1 MIFLFTIE
9 DVGMCRVAWILALVF
24 ALLTG
29 GMAYKFIFSG
39 AVVEA
44 SDGRQAIQLSEGER
58 DLVLSEMRTFLSS
71 VQQITEGLAAKNMQ
85 QVAKAARTV
94 GREAQQAVPGSLMG
108 KLPLGFKKLGFDTH
122 AKFDQLALDAEQLAD
137 PAQTLEQ
144 LSLLMQ
150 NCVACHAAYR
160 FDLEQQ

>member
-1 MIFLFTIE
+1 
-9 DVGMCRVAWILALVF
+9 MCRVGWILALLF
-24 ALLTG
+24 GLLAG
-29 GMAYKFIFSG
+29 GMAYKFVFSG
-39 AVVEA
+39 AVLEA

-58 DLVLSEMRTFLSS
+58 DLALSEMRAFLSS
-71 VQQITEGLAAKNMQ
+71 VQQISAGVAKKDLALS
-85 QVAKAARTV
+85 AKAARVV
-94 GREAQQAVPGSLMG
+94 GSAAQQGMPGSLMG

-137 PAQTLEQ
+137 PEQTLEQ

>member
-1 MIFLFTIE
+1 
-9 DVGMCRVAWILALVF
+9 
-24 ALLTG
+24 
-29 GMAYKFIFSG
+29 
-39 AVVEA
+39 
-44 SDGRQAIQLSEGER
+44 
-58 DLVLSEMRTFLSS
+58 

-122 AKFDQLALDAEQLAD
+122 AKFDQLALDAEQLGD

-144 LSLLMQ
+144 LSALTQ

-160 FDLEQQ
+160 IDLEQM